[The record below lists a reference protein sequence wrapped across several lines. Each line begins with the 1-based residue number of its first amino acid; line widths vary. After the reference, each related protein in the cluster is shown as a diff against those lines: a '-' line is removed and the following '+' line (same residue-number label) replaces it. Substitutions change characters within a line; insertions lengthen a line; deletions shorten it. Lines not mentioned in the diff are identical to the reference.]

1 MKIKFSYLMLLMA
14 LIVAGCAGYF
24 SVIGL
29 SQLFAGS
36 ATMVIIMASILEV
49 GKIVTTTA
57 LHKYW
62 NDLAKTIKIY
72 LSASV
77 IILMIITSAG
87 IYGFLSN
94 AYQKTANKLE
104 IHESGVNILEE
115 KKIIFEKNISENNTI
130 KDAKTK
136 RIDQLNNLRLNQ
148 ENRLDVATSNR
159 AKNAVRND
167 ISLANQEIQKL
178 TADID
183 DLTEKNKL
191 LNDSVNKY
199 SIQILSFKSS
209 SDVAGEVGPLK
220 YISELTNIPMNQVVN
235 YLIIL
240 LIFVFDPLAV
250 ALIIATNKVFEIE
263 KMSTEP
269 KKITK
274 EDILKDGAQL
284 KAFKLSDEQINN
296 ITPQEEVLP
305 TMDPE
310 RFGEPLRTNI
320 QPSTP
325 DNIKTQDEPIIG
337 EKTEEPIKET
347 PPQKKIELNDIK
359 EKKENRGFS
368 VNIPKSKNTIQ
379 RIGSNKIIKDDN
391 ENNLIFNRK
400 K

>member
-72 LSASV
+72 LSVSV

-220 YISELTNIPMNQVVN
+220 YISELTNIPMNRVVN

-263 KMSTEP
+263 KEKMNTEP

-320 QPSTP
+320 QPPIS
-325 DNIKTQDEPIIG
+325 DVIKTQDEPIID

-359 EKKENRGFS
+359 EKRGFS

>member
-209 SDVAGEVGPLK
+209 SDVAGEVDHL
-220 YISELTNIPMNQVVN
+220 S
-235 YLIIL
+235 
-240 LIFVFDPLAV
+240 IFQ
-250 ALIIATNKVFEIE
+250 N
-263 KMSTEP
+263 
-269 KKITK
+269 
-274 EDILKDGAQL
+274 
-284 KAFKLSDEQINN
+284 
-296 ITPQEEVLP
+296 
-305 TMDPE
+305 
-310 RFGEPLRTNI
+310 
-320 QPSTP
+320 
-325 DNIKTQDEPIIG
+325 
-337 EKTEEPIKET
+337 
-347 PPQKKIELNDIK
+347 
-359 EKKENRGFS
+359 
-368 VNIPKSKNTIQ
+368 
-379 RIGSNKIIKDDN
+379 
-391 ENNLIFNRK
+391 
-400 K
+400 